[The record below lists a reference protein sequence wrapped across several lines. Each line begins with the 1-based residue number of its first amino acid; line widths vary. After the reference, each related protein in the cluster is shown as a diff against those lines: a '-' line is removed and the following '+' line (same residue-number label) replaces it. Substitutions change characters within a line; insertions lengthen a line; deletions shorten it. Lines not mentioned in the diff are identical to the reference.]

1 MIFTLIVLLLVIV
14 FFAFFIGMNLS
25 NICQSFW
32 FFKTYTNIPVA
43 VLVLIAFAAGIV
55 ISILVFLVAKL
66 KSSAK
71 EDRNRQ
77 VIVEKEKISKR
88 EEKIKKNLEKLKKKK
103 SADKKDSQ
111 LSDDNKDTEDSAKT
125 QVNEVKQDSQVKEDK
140 EKK

>member
-1 MIFTLIVLLLVIV
+1 MIFTLVVLLLVIV

-55 ISILVFLVAKL
+55 VSILFFLVAKL
-66 KSSAK
+66 KASAK
-71 EDRNRQ
+71 EDRERQ
-77 VIVEKEKISKR
+77 VIVQEEKPSKR
-88 EEKIKKNLEKLKKKK
+88 QERIKRNLERLKNKG
-103 SADKKDSQ
+103 AANKKDSKI
-111 LSDDNKDTEDSAKT
+111 SVDNNNNTDSSAQT
-125 QVNEVKQDSQVKEDK
+125 QTNENQQDS